1 MKNLPELSVRVADG
15 RINKCSLLS
24 TAQLQLGSYR
34 DCGDFAVTKLE
45 GEDLIL
51 GMPWLARIDPLILW
65 KKRTLR
71 FVHAGQEH
79 IITETDTQ
87 QKRMCHVISAVQFV
101 RQIKKKNPAWIC
113 VIKPSD
119 VDKNKK
125 KTKVEVDCSE
135 LLKNLQMWKQI
146 PRCLSREMLT
156 MPVVWNLGAHLQWRQ
171 FSGLHPMNWKN

>member
-1 MKNLPELSVRVADG
+1 
-15 RINKCSLLS
+15 
-24 TAQLQLGSYR
+24 
-34 DCGDFAVTKLE
+34 
-45 GEDLIL
+45 
-51 GMPWLARIDPLILW
+51 MPWLPCIDPLILW

-119 VDKNKK
+119 VDKNTK

-135 LLKNLQMWKQI
+135 LLKEFANVEADPTFPEPRNVDLAIDLEIGSAPAMGPIFRLAPHELVELRKQ
-146 PRCLSREMLT
+146 LDDLLEK
-156 MPVVWNLGAHLQWRQ
+156 G
-171 FSGLHPMNWKN
+171 